1 MGNVDILI
9 AGGKERVR
17 LMLERSLGVLIL
29 LGCAAPAFAD
39 ATLFIG
45 ATTTPEARQVWGA
58 SGGISLIIVG
68 FEVEYAHTREDPGVA
83 PSLTTIS
90 GNGFLQTPVEFFN
103 VQPYLTA
110 GIGGY
115 SETLGAH
122 DNVGFGTNIGGGA
135 KITLAGPLRVRADY
149 RVFRQGSG
157 ALVPSAHR
165 FYVGLNLKF

>member
-1 MGNVDILI
+1 VTSLNDTKGNL
-9 AGGKERVR
+9 VR
-17 LMLERSLGVLIL
+17 LSIERALAALVV

-45 ATTTPEARQVWGA
+45 STTTPEARQVWGA
-58 SGGISLIIVG
+58 AGGISLIIVG

-90 GNGFLQTPVEFFN
+90 GNGFLQTPVEIFN
-103 VQPYLTA
+103 VQPYLT
-110 GIGGY
+110 GGLGGY

-122 DNVGFGTNIGGGA
+122 DDVGFGTNIGGGA
-135 KITLAGPLRVRADY
+135 KITLAGPIRVRADY
-149 RVFRQGSG
+149 RVFRLGSG
-157 ALVPSAHR
+157 ALVPTAHR